1 MSYWSTLWTWLSW
14 RISTILHS
22 GWTGI
27 FWVQPHWGVDDIPD
41 QTGKVALITGGNS
54 GTGYATALALY
65 NAGATV
71 YIACRDLTRA
81 QEAADDIV
89 KGGDRGIWGVRY
101 PKQGTQ
107 RSVKEKDV
115 VTQLPIEDLAG
126 AGLNGLWR
134 AKHIRGAQFE
144 KDNGQ
149 RTKGRIEIIQLDLA
163 DLASVDK
170 CADEFLSKEKH
181 IDLLY
186 CNAGVMA
193 TNEGLYT
200 KQGYTLQFG
209 TNVLGHHRLITRL
222 LPTLLQN
229 GPQEPARVIITS
241 SAGHGF
247 APPNGLDIPSLTRSP
262 EDPPLPASSSSI
274 IKASRGKYELEKW
287 AAYGQSKWGDIA
299 LARWLEDTY
308 GKQGRLISVAVHP
321 GLIASNLAN
330 HLPGVGFILKLTAY
344 APWIVNVVTRSPATG
359 ALNQLYAG
367 TIPLPFAW
375 YLNGQYV
382 VPFGVVGEMRPD
394 LWDIKNVHQVWD
406 WCVEQGKK
414 FN

>member
-107 RSVKEKDV
+107 RS
-115 VTQLPIEDLAG
+115 
-126 AGLNGLWR
+126 
-134 AKHIRGAQFE
+134 